1 MRNNETGLHP
11 ALEAALRAAT
21 EPMDAQAFF
30 DMPSIKEHAAS
41 TNRVSDYL
49 GVLWRRGD
57 VVRTPAPKIAGS
69 RSRWLYEWKGQRGPK
84 IYGTEYVPKILA
96 DRPTMLIT
104 EEGGTV
110 TLEFPNLIIM
120 IKQKPGK

>member
-1 MRNNETGLHP
+1 M
-11 ALEAALRAAT
+11 
-21 EPMDAQAFF
+21 
-30 DMPSIKEHAAS
+30 
-41 TNRVSDYL
+41 
-49 GVLWRRGD
+49 
-57 VVRTPAPKIAGS
+57 VRTPAPKIAGS